1 MEELEQA
8 KQLFKKR
15 KKKAVTIIIGNQK
28 VESVKQRIHT

>member
-15 KKKAVTIIIGNQK
+15 KKAVTIIIGNQK

>member
-8 KQLFKKR
+8 KQLFKNE
-15 KKKAVTIIIGNQK
+15 KAVTIIIGNQK